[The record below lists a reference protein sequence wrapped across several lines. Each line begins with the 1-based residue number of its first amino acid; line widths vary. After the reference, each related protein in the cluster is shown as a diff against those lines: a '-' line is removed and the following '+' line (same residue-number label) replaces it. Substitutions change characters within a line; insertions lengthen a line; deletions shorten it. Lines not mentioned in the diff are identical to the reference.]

1 MSLDRFSIKQ
11 LTTFLLLSLG
21 AVVILL
27 SIVSMVQMRDT
38 ALESQT
44 RSLARIIEVTVRE
57 SMKELNELVSDLGGF
72 TKQTSGFRAAANEV
86 IHNPTDSIA
95 NRKLANLL
103 DEQFH
108 QRYVTSGIVD
118 LRKIRI
124 YDLDFNLV
132 AQSNDGD
139 SLMLSR
145 LHESLLSRAKVRQ
158 GANRLKMLSALW
170 VSNGDTYYS
179 TLLPV
184 GGLRQDGYMEV
195 VVQPA
200 HNLKNIEKV
209 MRLPITISN
218 AEGDVLYKS
227 DKWDEM
233 VGGTSLPI
241 HYQLPTKDGDI
252 ALDFQVLENMEEF
265 YSGMNQAQFA
275 SITGFVVV
283 ITLFLLVSLWVLGKY
298 LFRPADR
305 LVNALEN
312 CAQGDL
318 SVKVSNDG
326 LKELRTLSNAV
337 DVLVENLRNQVSVI
351 SREAEN
357 LATSASSLSSTIE
370 STEDTLIHQ
379 RNETDL
385 VATSIN
391 EMSASAIEV
400 SNNAELMA
408 SAAADAKK
416 ESDSG
421 KEVVGKTV
429 GAINDLAG
437 EVEMA
442 SEVMQNLKVESQ
454 NIGTVLDVIRGIAEQ
469 TNLLALNAAIEA
481 ARAGEQ
487 GRGFAVVADEV
498 RTLAGRTQ
506 QSTQE
511 IHNMIERLQGGT
523 NEAVTVMD
531 RSREKTQESV
541 SFVDEAGEYLQKITE
556 SVTGISDMTSQI
568 ATASQQ
574 QSAVVESVNK
584 SVVSITDLAN
594 KTSDSA
600 KYVTNSSKELAE
612 MANNLKQV
620 VAHFKLQA

>member
-27 SIVSMVQMRDT
+27 SVFSMHQMSDT

-57 SMKELNELVSDLGGF
+57 SIAELDDIVADLGVF
-72 TKQTSGFRAAANEV
+72 TKQTEGFRAAASQAVE
-86 IHNPTDSIA
+86 NPNNSNLTA
-95 NRKLANLL
+95 KLGKIL
-103 DEQFH
+103 DEQYH
-108 QRYVTSGIVD
+108 QRYVTSDVID

-132 AQSNDGD
+132 AQSDEGDTFLSRTLHD
-139 SLMLSR
+139 SLLAK
-145 LHESLLSRAKVRQ
+145 AKVRQ
-158 GANRLKMLSALW
+158 GADRLKMLSELW
-170 VSNGDTYYS
+170 VKDDKDYYS
-179 TLLPV
+179 ALLPI
-184 GGLRQDGYMEV
+184 GGLRQIGYMEV
-195 VVQPA
+195 IIQPA
-200 HNLKNIEKV
+200 HNLKNIEDV
-209 MRLPITISN
+209 LRLPVTIST
-218 AEGDVLYKS
+218 ASGDVLYKS
-227 DKWDEM
+227 NRWDNM
-233 VGGTSLPI
+233 SGGTSLPI
-241 HYQLPTKDGDI
+241 HYDLMTEGGDVALRFQ
-252 ALDFQVLENMEEF
+252 ALDDMKVF
-265 YSGMNQAQFA
+265 YEGMNEARFI
-275 SITGFVVV
+275 SIVGFVALVA
-283 ITLFLLVSLWVLGKY
+283 IFLLTSLWVLGKY
-298 LFRPADR
+298 LFRPADQ
-305 LVNALEN
+305 LVSELEK

-318 SVKVSNDG
+318 STDISNEG
-326 LKELRTLSNAV
+326 LKELRTLSDAV
-337 DVLVENLRNQVSVI
+337 QVLVENLRNQVSVI
-351 SREAEN
+351 SSEAEN
-357 LATSASSLSSTIE
+357 LASSATTLSSTIE
-370 STEDTLIHQ
+370 STEETLLHQ

-385 VATSIN
+385 VATSMN

-408 SAAADAKK
+408 SAAADAKNEA
-416 ESDSG
+416 ESG
-421 KEVVGKTV
+421 QQVVGKTV
-429 GAINDLAG
+429 SAINDLAG

-442 SEVMQNLKVESQ
+442 TEVMQNLQDESQ

-511 IHNMIERLQGGT
+511 IQNMIERLQGGT
-523 NEAVTVMD
+523 NDAVSVMD
-531 RSREKTQESV
+531 RSREKTQDSV
-541 SFVDEAGEYLQKITE
+541 SFVNEAGEYLQRITD

-574 QSAVVESVNK
+574 QSAVVESVNQ

-594 KTSDSA
+594 KTSDSS
-600 KYVTNSSKELAE
+600 KHVTSNSKELTT
-612 MANNLKQV
+612 MAYNLKDMV
-620 VAHFKLQA
+620 KHFKVKS

>member
-27 SIVSMVQMRDT
+27 SVVSMHQMSDT

-57 SMKELNELVSDLGGF
+57 SVTELNDIVADLGVF
-72 TKQTSGFRAAANEV
+72 TKQTEGFRAAASKA
-86 IHNPTDSIA
+86 IDNPQNS
-95 NRKLANLL
+95 NLAARLSKIL
-103 DEQFH
+103 DEQYH
-108 QRYVTSGIVD
+108 QRYVTSDVID

-132 AQSNDGD
+132 AQSDEGDTFLSRTLHD
-139 SLMLSR
+139 SLL
-145 LHESLLSRAKVRQ
+145 AKARVRQ
-158 GANRLKMLSALW
+158 GADRLKMLDELWVNGGKDYYSAL
-170 VSNGDTYYS
+170 
-179 TLLPV
+179 LPI
-184 GGLRQDGYMEV
+184 GGLRQIGYMEV
-195 VVQPA
+195 IIQPA
-200 HNLKNIEKV
+200 HNLKNIEEILQ
-209 MRLPITISN
+209 LPVTISN
-218 AEGDVLYKS
+218 AAGDVLYKS
-227 DKWDEM
+227 DQWDKM
-233 VGGTSLPI
+233 SGGTSLPI
-241 HYQLPTKDGDI
+241 RYELKTDNGNTALQFQALQDMKD
-252 ALDFQVLENMEEF
+252 F
-265 YSGMNQAQFA
+265 YDGMNEARFVSIVGFA
-275 SITGFVVV
+275 VAVGIF
-283 ITLFLLVSLWVLGKY
+283 LFTSLWVLGRY
-298 LFRPADR
+298 LFRPANQ
-305 LVNALEN
+305 LVTELEK

-318 SVKVSNDG
+318 STDISNDG
-326 LKELRTLSNAV
+326 LKELRTLSDAV
-337 DVLVENLRNQVSVI
+337 QVLVENLRNQVSVI
-351 SREAEN
+351 TSEAEN
-357 LATSASSLSSTIE
+357 LASSATTLSSTIE
-370 STEDTLIHQ
+370 STEETLLHQ

-385 VATSIN
+385 VATSMN

-416 ESDSG
+416 EAESG
-421 KEVVGKTV
+421 QQVVGKTV
-429 GAINDLAG
+429 SAINDLAG
-437 EVEMA
+437 EVELA
-442 SEVMQNLKVESQ
+442 ADVMQNLQDESQ

-511 IHNMIERLQGGT
+511 IQNMIERLQGGT
-523 NEAVTVMD
+523 NDAVSVMD
-531 RSREKTQESV
+531 RSREKTQDSV
-541 SFVDEAGEYLQKITE
+541 SFVNEAGEYLQRITD

-574 QSAVVESVNK
+574 QSAVVESVNQ

-600 KYVTNSSKELAE
+600 KHVTSNSKELTV
-612 MANNLKQV
+612 MAHSLKDLV
-620 VAHFKLQA
+620 KHFKVKS

>member
-1 MSLDRFSIKQ
+1 
-11 LTTFLLLSLG
+11 
-21 AVVILL
+21 
-27 SIVSMVQMRDT
+27 
-38 ALESQT
+38 
-44 RSLARIIEVTVRE
+44 
-57 SMKELNELVSDLGGF
+57 
-72 TKQTSGFRAAANEV
+72 
-86 IHNPTDSIA
+86 
-95 NRKLANLL
+95 
-103 DEQFH
+103 
-108 QRYVTSGIVD
+108 
-118 LRKIRI
+118 
-124 YDLDFNLV
+124 
-132 AQSNDGD
+132 
-139 SLMLSR
+139 
-145 LHESLLSRAKVRQ
+145 
-158 GANRLKMLSALW
+158 
-170 VSNGDTYYS
+170 
-179 TLLPV
+179 
-184 GGLRQDGYMEV
+184 
-195 VVQPA
+195 
-200 HNLKNIEKV
+200 
-209 MRLPITISN
+209 
-218 AEGDVLYKS
+218 
-227 DKWDEM
+227 
-233 VGGTSLPI
+233 
-241 HYQLPTKDGDI
+241 
-252 ALDFQVLENMEEF
+252 
-265 YSGMNQAQFA
+265 
-275 SITGFVVV
+275 
-283 ITLFLLVSLWVLGKY
+283 
-298 LFRPADR
+298 
-305 LVNALEN
+305 
-312 CAQGDL
+312 
-318 SVKVSNDG
+318 
-326 LKELRTLSNAV
+326 
-337 DVLVENLRNQVSVI
+337 
-351 SREAEN
+351 
-357 LATSASSLSSTIE
+357 LSSTIE